1 MATQVGTSG
10 VVKSGANA
18 IGEVTAFTLNQT
30 LDTVEDTALTD
41 SMKSYKAL
49 RGDATAT
56 VECHF
61 DNDDTA
67 QELLVVGNT
76 ATLELYPEGA
86 DSADEYFTGTAIVTG
101 NDVSVTMDGITSRTF
116 SFQFTGGVSTA
127 TV

>member
-1 MATQVGTSG
+1 
-10 VVKSGANA
+10 
-18 IGEVTAFTLNQT
+18 
-30 LDTVEDTALTD
+30 
-41 SMKSYKAL
+41 MKSYKSL

-86 DSADEYFTGTAIVTG
+86 DSSDEYFTGTAIVTG
-101 NDVSVTMDGITSRTF
+101 NDVSVSMDGITSRTF

>member
-1 MATQVGTSG
+1 MATHTGVNG
-10 VVKSGANA
+10 VVKLGSNT

-30 LDTVEDTALTD
+30 HDTVEDTALSD
-41 SMKSYKAL
+41 SNKSYKAL

-61 DNDDTA
+61 DETDTA
-67 QELLVVGNT
+67 QEAANSGVS

-86 DSADEYFTGTAIVTG
+86 DSGDKYFVGTAIVTG
-101 NDVSVTMDGITSRTF
+101 ADVGVTMDGIISRTL
-116 SFQFTGGVSTA
+116 SFQFTGGITEA

>member
-1 MATQVGTSG
+1 MATQVGTSE

-49 RGDATAT
+49 RGDSTAT

-61 DNDDTA
+61 YYDDTA

-86 DSADEYFTGTAIVTG
+86 DSGDEYFTGTAIVTG
-101 NDVSVTMDGITSRTF
+101 NDTSVTMDGITSRTF

>member
-1 MATQVGTSG
+1 MATHTGLNG
-10 VVKSGANA
+10 VVKIGSNTV
-18 IGEVTAFTLNQT
+18 GEVTSFTLSQT
-30 LDTVEDTALTD
+30 QDTVEDTSLTD

-67 QELLVVGNT
+67 QELLLVGNT

-86 DSADEYFTGTAIVTG
+86 DSGDEYFTGTAIVTG
-101 NDVSVTMDGITSRTF
+101 NDVSVSMDGITSRTF

>member
-1 MATQVGTSG
+1 MATHTGLNG
-10 VVKSGANA
+10 VVKIGSNTV
-18 IGEVTAFTLNQT
+18 GEVTSFTLNQT
-30 LDTVEDTALTD
+30 QDTVEDTSLTD

-86 DSADEYFTGTAIVTG
+86 DSSDEYFTGTAIVTG
-101 NDVSVTMDGITSRTF
+101 NDTSVTMDGITSRTF

>member
-1 MATQVGTSG
+1 MATHTGVNG
-10 VVKSGANA
+10 VVKLGSNT

-30 LDTVEDTALTD
+30 HDTVEDTALSD
-41 SMKSYKAL
+41 SNKSYKAL

-61 DNDDTA
+61 DETDTA
-67 QELLVVGNT
+67 QEAANSGVS

-86 DSADEYFTGTAIVTG
+86 DRGDKYFVGTAIVTG
-101 NDVSVTMDGITSRTF
+101 ADVGVTMDGIISRTL
-116 SFQFTGGVSTA
+116 SFQFTGGITEA

>member
-1 MATQVGTSG
+1 MATHTGLNG
-10 VVKSGANA
+10 VVKIGSNTV
-18 IGEVTAFTLNQT
+18 GEVTSFTLSQT
-30 LDTVEDTALTD
+30 QDTVEDTSLTD

-86 DSADEYFTGTAIVTG
+86 DSSDEYFTGTAIVTG
-101 NDVSVTMDGITSRTF
+101 NDVSVSMDGITSRTF